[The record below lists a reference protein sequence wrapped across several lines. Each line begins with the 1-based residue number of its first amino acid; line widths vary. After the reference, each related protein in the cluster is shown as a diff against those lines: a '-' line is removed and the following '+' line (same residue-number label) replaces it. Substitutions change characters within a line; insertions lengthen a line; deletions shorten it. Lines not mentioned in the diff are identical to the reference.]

1 MIAGQRTTMTDS
13 FQPSRR
19 ALLGGALC
27 ATTLL
32 GCASKPQVQSRS
44 VAIPGGQL
52 HVEQAGSLG
61 SERAVLLLHGF
72 TLDTRMWD
80 DQFLPLAAK
89 ARVIRCDLRG
99 FGRSTL
105 PAAPYVHADDLA
117 ALLAALGV
125 KKAQVVGLSAGGRV
139 GIDLALKHPALVER
153 LALLDT
159 FIGGHVPSAGYRD
172 SFAAIIAKARG
183 GDVPGAKLL
192 WLAHPLFAPA
202 NEQPL
207 LAERLSLMVRWYSGF
222 HWTQPNPEQPLAP
235 PAVQRL
241 GELKLPVL
249 GLTGE
254 RDIED
259 VHAQAR
265 LLGQGV
271 KGIVQRVIPGVGHMS
286 NMEAPEA
293 VNRELLA
300 FLG

>member
-1 MIAGQRTTMTDS
+1 MTET
-13 FQPSRR
+13 FQPLRR
-19 ALLGGALC
+19 ALLGGALG
-27 ATTLL
+27 AAALA
-32 GCASKPQVQSRS
+32 GCASKPQVQTRR
-44 VAIPGGQL
+44 VAIDGGQL
-52 HVEQAGSLG
+52 HVEQAGSPG
-61 SERAVLLLHGF
+61 SDRAVLLLHGF

-80 DQFLPLAAK
+80 DQFLPLAAEH
-89 ARVIRCDLRG
+89 RVIRCDLRG

-105 PAAPYVHADDLA
+105 PAANYAHADDLA
-117 ALLAALGV
+117 AMLAALGV
-125 KKAQVVGLSAGGRV
+125 RRAKVVGLSAGGRV

-153 LALLDT
+153 LVLLDT
-159 FIGGHVPSAGYRD
+159 FIGGYVPSPGYRD
-172 SFAAIIAKARG
+172 SFAAIVAKARG
-183 GDVPGAKLL
+183 GDIPAAKLL

-202 NEQPL
+202 NEQPA
-207 LAERLSLMVRWYSGF
+207 LAERLSLMVRWYSGY
-222 HWTQPNPEQPLAP
+222 HWTQTNPEQPLAP

-241 GELKLPVL
+241 AELKLPVL